1 MLCIVNI
8 HPEMLI
14 NKTSFLIDTIELFR
28 NCDVVNVNFIAVG
41 FVNETFLYASH
52 TIGVH
57 LEQ

>member
-1 MLCIVNI
+1 
-8 HPEMLI
+8 MLI
-14 NKTSFLIDTIELFR
+14 NKTFFLIDTIELFR

-57 LEQ
+57 FEQ